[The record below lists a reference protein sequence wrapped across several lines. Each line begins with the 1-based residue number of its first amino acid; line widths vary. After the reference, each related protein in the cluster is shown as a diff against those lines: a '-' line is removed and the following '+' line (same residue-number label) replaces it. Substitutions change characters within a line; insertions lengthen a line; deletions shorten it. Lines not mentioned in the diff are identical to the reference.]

1 MPRTPKAGMDYFPL
15 DVAFFEDVKV
25 KKLRRKH
32 GSLGLIIYVNLL
44 CRIYQ
49 KGYYL
54 EFSDFDELCYD
65 IAEQVLSD
73 KNNRDISKIQQVILY
88 IEQCALINI
97 IESVNFGK
105 KVITSY
111 GIQKQYIVSMQK
123 MKRQINM
130 DFYRLNE

>member
-1 MPRTPKAGMDYFPL
+1 MPRTPKAGLSYFPL

-49 KGYYL
+49 NGYYL
-54 EFSDFDELCYD
+54 EFSDLDELCYD
-65 IAEQVLSD
+65 IAEQVFSD
-73 KNNRDISKIQQVILY
+73 KNYRDVSKIQQVILY

-105 KVITSY
+105 SDNKFWYPEAIHSFNAKDEATNKN
-111 GIQKQYIVSMQK
+111 G
-123 MKRQINM
+123 
-130 DFYRLNE
+130 FL